1 MTHEDVSLELP
12 SCVLGSFLGFNEQN
26 QPLVDFAGN
35 ETGDGLPALTCVQL
49 TRDLAGCEVA
59 LSYINGDRRQ
69 PIILGVLARHTAKAE
84 LITSAHD
91 ELTIQCGKASITLTK
106 AGKILIQGEYIA
118 SQSNG
123 VNQMGGAS
131 VQIN

>member
-1 MTHEDVSLELP
+1 
-12 SCVLGSFLGFNEQN
+12 
-26 QPLVDFAGN
+26 
-35 ETGDGLPALTCVQL
+35 
-49 TRDLAGCEVA
+49 VA

-84 LITSAHD
+84 LITSALD

-123 VNQMGGAS
+123 VNQVGGAS